1 MFILRTANRSAKLN
15 FAGPIKKKIVR
26 YTGAKCDFGTGGE
39 SEHPDLASPGPG
51 LLFRPRAQNPILRPC
66 SEKYIYRALYLL
78 NWPRKS
84 GLSIFWVFG
93 HRWLTREL
101 QFLIRCQND
110 LQYNADKWQK
120 TKSRNSR
127 GIRSYRPINEHNQAL
142 FTTVAPFS

>member
-66 SEKYIYRALYLL
+66 SEKYIYRAPNISMGPLQIIK
-78 NWPRKS
+78 NWCVPM
-84 GLSIFWVFG
+84 F
-93 HRWLTREL
+93 
-101 QFLIRCQND
+101 D
-110 LQYNADKWQK
+110 
-120 TKSRNSR
+120 
-127 GIRSYRPINEHNQAL
+127 L
-142 FTTVAPFS
+142 FTSYHLKMLNTDHDLF